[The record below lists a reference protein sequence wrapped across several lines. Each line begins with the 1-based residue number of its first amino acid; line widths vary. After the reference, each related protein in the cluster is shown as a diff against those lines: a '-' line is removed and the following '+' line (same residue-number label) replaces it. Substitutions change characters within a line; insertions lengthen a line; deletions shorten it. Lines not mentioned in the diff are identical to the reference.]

1 MNTNSKNLKRRRAN
15 GVRDVCFVQSKV
27 RKKLPTLLQSLKLQC
42 LKSEVSKCPKVQ
54 TSKLRLQ
61 SLKFQSVK
69 FEVSRCEV

>member
-27 RKKLPTLLQSLKLQC
+27 LKKLPTCLQSLKFQC
-42 LKSEVSKCPKVQ
+42 LKSEVSKF
-54 TSKLRLQ
+54 Q

-69 FEVSRCEV
+69 FEVSKCKV